1 MDIHI
6 TRHKML
12 TFINRTELQGI
23 VHSVNLT
30 KINGTTVAILV
41 VCTEYTYRDAEGLPV
56 IETTW
61 HRVTCLGDKIQ
72 GLEEIRKGQAVN
84 VKGRGRDKRYASSDG
99 CDRIIHDTV
108 AESLDIIETGMS

>member
-1 MDIHI
+1 
-6 TRHKML
+6 ML

-30 KINGTTVAILV
+30 KANGTTVAILV

-61 HRVTCLGDKIQ
+61 HRVTCLGDRVK
-72 GLEEIRKGQAVN
+72 GLEEIRKGQVVN
-84 VKGRGRDKRYASSDG
+84 VKGRGRDIRYASSNG

-108 AESLDIIETGMS
+108 AESLDIIETGES